1 MRVIETWDWST
12 TTATI
17 RNIPILNLLLG
28 QLGTFVPLN
37 LYKYLTYRSIGLRV
51 TLNTTS
57 MYKGLLGVHFV
68 PGDVLSTHWKNSVG
82 LSQYQ
87 SAYIDASSSEVL
99 ETELPWVFTY
109 PKIESTYVGRS
120 SGQLCLYP
128 HLPLR
133 SDSLVGTDV
142 TVTVTIEAWLIDPVL
157 HDQVGTGG
165 FPLPADVSFNDAVIA
180 FPRIVCQGPGKVVH
194 KSPVEHEA
202 AQKSEKGA
210 LTSVAETVRDV
221 SALLSP
227 IPVIGTIAAGINV
240 VASAAASVFSWFGL
254 SKPPA
259 VATPQYMLSR
269 NSHYSNTF
277 HGVEMSQ
284 PLSTNIEPLV
294 ASDPLLVG
302 EKDDTLSLYD
312 MAHSPS
318 VISKFTILTTAIYGT
333 KLFQIPV
340 NPMEFF
346 AGFGTQ
352 RFGSHLGYAASF
364 FTAWS
369 GDLNYKFIFASTKFQ
384 TFRIAIVWTP
394 SAPVT
399 YSQDFRQEK
408 YDISG
413 TSSIDM
419 IVPWISK
426 SPYRNMRVPNN
437 ADTDLAMSNGFL
449 SVWCLAPIVNNTASV
464 PAAIDCL
471 VFSAGGAS
479 LRFAR
484 YRSPC
489 LSGLTTTTALYSPV
503 LAQGA
508 FGATT
513 LGVQQR
519 IIDEDNI
526 VSLRECAK
534 RRSFTLSD
542 DLSVPGLKTLFSS
555 TSTFNLAYIL
565 RKFRYFR
572 GAFIISYVS
581 VTTGQIFTLSREAGA
596 NWELAQIRIHTTDNA
611 EGSFTIPFT
620 EEEGVLG
627 TGACFGDTSPLLQVF
642 LSKIGAS
649 SNGDLRFF
657 IHMTDD
663 FTTGF
668 KLVSPILSGNFT
680 F

>member
-1 MRVIETWDWST
+1 M
-12 TTATI
+12 
-17 RNIPILNLLLG
+17 LLT
-28 QLGTFVPLN
+28 QLGAFVPLN
-37 LYKYLTYRSIGLRV
+37 LYKYISYRSIGVRLTV
-51 TLNTTS
+51 NTTA
-57 MYKGLLGVHFV
+57 MYKGLLGAHFV
-68 PGDVLSTHWKNSVG
+68 PGDILSTHWRNSQG
-82 LSQYQ
+82 LSQFQ
-87 SAYIDASSSEVL
+87 SVYIDASSSEVI
-99 ETELPWVFTY
+99 EMELPWVFTY
-109 PKIESTYVGRS
+109 PKIESTYVGRP
-120 SGQLCLYP
+120 SGFLCLYP

-142 TVTVTIEAWLIDPVL
+142 SVTVTIEAWLIEPKL

-165 FPLPADVSFNDAVIA
+165 FSLPIDAAQNDAVIA

-194 KSPVEHEA
+194 SPVEQEA
-202 AQKSEKGA
+202 AKKSEKGA
-210 LTSVAETVRDV
+210 LTTVAETVRDV
-221 SALLSP
+221 SAVLTP
-227 IPVIGTIAAGINV
+227 IPLVGTIAAGINV
-240 VASAAASVFSWFGL
+240 VASAAASIFSWFGL

-269 NSHYSNTF
+269 NSHYANTF

-284 PLSTNIEPLV
+284 PLSTNVQPLV
-294 ASDPLLVG
+294 ASDPLLVA
-302 EKDDTLSLYD
+302 EKADVLSLYD
-312 MAHSPS
+312 MARSPTI
-318 VISKFTILTTAIYGT
+318 ISSFTTLTTAVYGT

-364 FTAWS
+364 FTAWT
-369 GDLNYKFIFASTKFQ
+369 GDLNYKFVFASTKFQ
-384 TFRIAIVWTP
+384 TFRLAIVWTP

-408 YDISG
+408 YDITG

-426 SPYRNMRVPNN
+426 SPYRAMRVPNN

-449 SVWCLAPIVNNTASV
+449 SVWCLAPIVNNTSSV

-471 VFSAGGAS
+471 VYSAGGVS
-479 LRFAR
+479 LKFAR

-489 LSGLTTTTALYSPV
+489 LSGLTTTTALYSPT

-513 LGVQQR
+513 SAVQQG
-519 IIDEDNI
+519 IIDEDNV

-534 RRSFTLSD
+534 RRSYVMTD
-542 DLSVPGLKTLFSS
+542 DLSVPGLKTFYNGTSS
-555 TSTFNLAYIL
+555 FNLAYIL
-565 RKFRYFR
+565 RKYRYFR
-572 GAFIISYVS
+572 GAFIISYLS
-581 VTTGQIFTLSREAGA
+581 VGTNNCFTLGREAGG
-596 NWELAQIRIHTTDNA
+596 NWELAQIPIQTTDNGQ
-611 EGSFTIPFT
+611 GSLTIPYQNP
-620 EEEGVLG
+620 EGATG
-627 TGACFGDTSPLLQVF
+627 TGSCFGDPSSLTQLF
-642 LSKIGAS
+642 LSKVGAS
-649 SNGDLRFF
+649 ANGDLRFF

-663 FTTGF
+663 LTTGF